1 MEVTMSK
8 EFSNRL
14 YNAMN
19 FRNIK
24 ATELAELSDIPKSA
38 ISQYLSGKF
47 EPKQKGIMQLA
58 KALNISEAWLMGADV
73 PMQRLYESA
82 TNTIPLLNKYEKSIQ
97 YSIDNHYNN
106 SIPYL
111 EFINSPEEYF
121 ALKISEDNSMAPLLD
136 INDIA
141 IIHLQSEY
149 EDRQTC
155 LIELD
160 GKVLI
165 RKIYILE
172 NTLELHAMN
181 PYYPIIIINKNE
193 FKERNFKVIGSIVKA
208 ENQSAF
214 Q

>member
-1 MEVTMSK
+1 MSK

-111 EFINSPEEYF
+111 EFINSPEENF

-136 INDIA
+136 INDMFGEF
-141 IIHLQSEY
+141 HRS
-149 EDRQTC
+149 
-155 LIELD
+155 IE
-160 GKVLI
+160 
-165 RKIYILE
+165 
-172 NTLELHAMN
+172 
-181 PYYPIIIINKNE
+181 
-193 FKERNFKVIGSIVKA
+193 
-208 ENQSAF
+208 
-214 Q
+214 